1 MDIEYTWIHQQEKSH
16 QFRLLTWTLFI
27 GQFVRPVEGDGVKW
41 VDGGYSSKL

>member
-27 GQFVRPVEGDGVKW
+27 GQFVCPVEGEGWGK
-41 VDGGYSSKL
+41 GGGWDDRF